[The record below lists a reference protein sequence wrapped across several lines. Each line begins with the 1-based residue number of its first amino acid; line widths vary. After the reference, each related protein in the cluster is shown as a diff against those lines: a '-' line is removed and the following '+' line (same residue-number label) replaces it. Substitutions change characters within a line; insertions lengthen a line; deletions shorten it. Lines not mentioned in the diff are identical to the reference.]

1 MYSQPE
7 KVANQKVKSSEKQ
20 QRSIIAA
27 QRSRYTA
34 TRAAS
39 GHVQP
44 VQTCGHSEMSGFI
57 CGSLLSSQAPGP

>member
-7 KVANQKVKSSEKQ
+7 WVANQKVKNSEKQ

-44 VQTCGHSEMSGFI
+44 VQTCGHNEMSGFI
-57 CGSLLSSQAPGP
+57 CRSLISSQAPGP